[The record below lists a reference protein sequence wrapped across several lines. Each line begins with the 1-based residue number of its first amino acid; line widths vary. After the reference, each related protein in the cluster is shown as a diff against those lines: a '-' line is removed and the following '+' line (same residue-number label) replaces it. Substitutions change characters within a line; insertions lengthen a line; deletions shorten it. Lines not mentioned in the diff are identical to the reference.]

1 MLRWWGKFRGRGS
14 PSSMKSV
21 FGEKLILIMF
31 ALNVHLKA
39 LFFLVGFNE
48 RLHLKN
54 IVFLIN
60 GFKRVQ
66 ME

>member
-1 MLRWWGKFRGRGS
+1 MLRWWGKLRGRGS

-39 LFFLVGFNE
+39 LFFLLGYKG
-48 RLHLKN
+48 RLYLKD
-54 IVFLIN
+54 IVLFIN
-60 GFKRVQ
+60 VFKRVK